1 MFQRWGFATRMINII
16 SSHSN
21 QQRRSACHFFLW
33 APKFQHIVRR
43 LTVSSVILLS
53 ISSGVAWNSGD
64 VILCSAWP
72 SQTNSAFYRGL
83 EIRKLLSSL
92 FEFSPTHIDLR
103 YDGFPSVK
111 NALYFFV
118 TGFRYSTKGFLYT
131 GNLVFSGCYFSYFYI
146 LWENVGQFVKPS

>member
-1 MFQRWGFATRMINII
+1 MSLFSVGAKI
-16 SSHSN
+16 SAHCTKTYCEFGHLAFHLFWSCLKFWRCNSLLCMTKPN
-21 QQRRSACHFFLW
+21 QFS
-33 APKFQHIVRR
+33 
-43 LTVSSVILLS
+43 
-53 ISSGVAWNSGD
+53 
-64 VILCSAWP
+64 
-72 SQTNSAFYRGL
+72 FYRGL
-83 EIRKLLSSL
+83 EIRKPLSSL

-118 TGFRYSTKGFLYT
+118 TGFRYSTKGLLYT